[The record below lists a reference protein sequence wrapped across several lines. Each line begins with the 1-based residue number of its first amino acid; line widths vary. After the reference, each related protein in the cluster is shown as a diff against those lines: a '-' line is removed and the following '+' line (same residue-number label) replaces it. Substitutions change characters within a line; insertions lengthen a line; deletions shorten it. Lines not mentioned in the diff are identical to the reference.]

1 MASCKKKYS
10 ELRTN
15 RKEKLSSPKKELSS
29 NDSDVPLSNNNL
41 MSKCNDLEQANKD
54 LRDLIESKKSSIHT
68 ALTTIQDVQLTVK
81 EARKR
86 LETETGAMK
95 ANVDKIKK
103 LRSTAE
109 KLTEKATNCKNEINQ
124 LMTVKESSLLNFKEK
139 NQLKEDLESQ
149 RSLPVFHGR
158 HLGSVVMNVG
168 KPELI
173 FECVAVHKLLSKA
186 TNHRV
191 FIYSE
196 IAQLTRELE
205 EKEEAIPNSF
215 ETEQKFKM
223 KKTETYR
230 TMKELSEREKEIA
243 RKGRLLKA
251 SKHEINA
258 ELELLPVEC
267 KDMERGV
274 AERERQF
281 SIWRVEAKM
290 ELNEKDNEL
299 EDLKTQICELKE
311 TLKSQVLLPKES
323 NRSAKHF
330 IPRLRRRR

>member
-15 RKEKLSSPKKELSS
+15 RKEKLSSPAKESSS
-29 NDSDVPLSNNNL
+29 NNSDVPLSDNNL

-95 ANVDKIKK
+95 IELVKLRAEHVQNYKQCNVSRIQEEKYYINAANVDKIKK

-109 KLTEKATNCKNEINQ
+109 ELTEKATNCKNEINQ

-139 NQLKEDLESQ
+139 NQLKEDLE
-149 RSLPVFHGR
+149 
-158 HLGSVVMNVG
+158 
-168 KPELI
+168 
-173 FECVAVHKLLSKA
+173 
-186 TNHRV
+186 
-191 FIYSE
+191 SE

-230 TMKELSEREKEIA
+230 TMKELFEREKEIA

-311 TLKSQVLLPKES
+311 TLKSQVLPPKES

>member
-41 MSKCNDLEQANKD
+41 ISKCNDLEQANKD

-95 ANVDKIKK
+95 IELVKLRAEHVQNYKQCNVSRIQEEKYYINAANVDKIKK
-103 LRSTAE
+103 LRREQPT
-109 KLTEKATNCKNEINQ
+109 
-124 LMTVKESSLLNFKEK
+124 SLEK
-139 NQLKEDLESQ
+139 NQLKEDLE
-149 RSLPVFHGR
+149 
-158 HLGSVVMNVG
+158 
-168 KPELI
+168 
-173 FECVAVHKLLSKA
+173 
-186 TNHRV
+186 
-191 FIYSE
+191 SE

-230 TMKELSEREKEIA
+230 TMKELFEREKEIA

-311 TLKSQVLLPKES
+311 SLKSQVLPPKES

>member
-95 ANVDKIKK
+95 IELVKLRAEHVQNYKQCNVSRIQEEKYYINAANVDKIKK

-109 KLTEKATNCKNEINQ
+109 KLTEKATNCKNETNQ

-139 NQLKEDLESQ
+139 NQLKEDLES
-149 RSLPVFHGR
+149 
-158 HLGSVVMNVG
+158 
-168 KPELI
+168 
-173 FECVAVHKLLSKA
+173 
-186 TNHRV
+186 
-191 FIYSE
+191 E

-205 EKEEAIPNSF
+205 EKE
-215 ETEQKFKM
+215 M

-311 TLKSQVLLPKES
+311 SLKSQVLPPKES